1 MNIITDIHTHHLKP
15 DAIVD
20 IGTGKQKLPDGF
32 LGSAGVHPWYSE
44 QEIDWVKLSQ
54 LISSPYI
61 VAIGECGLDALRGAD
76 MDTQIKIFEKQIEL
90 SELLQKPLILHCV
103 RTHAKILE
111 MHRSI
116 KPRQEWIFHGFRL
129 RPTIASDLLS
139 EDINLSIGEHFNE
152 QSLKII
158 PNERLFLETD
168 ESLLDIQ
175 DIASKISKT
184 INLPPD
190 SIVNISV
197 NNIKRACKL

>member
-1 MNIITDIHTHHLKP
+1 MNIITDIHTHHTKP

-20 IGTGKQKLPDGF
+20 IGTGNKKLPDGF
-32 LGSAGVHPWYSE
+32 LGSAGVHPWHSDKK
-44 QEIDWVKLSQ
+44 IDWDKLSQ

-61 VAIGECGLDALRGAD
+61 VAIGECGLDALHGAD
-76 MDTQIKIFEKQIEL
+76 MDTQIRIFEKHIEL
-90 SELLQKPLILHCV
+90 SEQLHKPLILHCV

-129 RPTIASDLLS
+129 RPTIAAALLS
-139 EDINLSIGEHFNE
+139 EGINLSIGEHFNE

-158 PNERLFLETD
+158 PEERLFLETD
-168 ESLLDIQ
+168 ESLLTIQ
-175 DIASKISKT
+175 DIASHISQAV
-184 INLPPD
+184 NLPPD
-190 SIVNISV
+190 YIVNISV